1 MNDLD
6 IPHRK
11 FLNVRPTKNPIPR
24 LEQDDHWTPQHH
36 LKYLEKAGFT
46 ITEKMLQY
54 VNNAESL
61 LDEIKDWKWIN
72 HRMVEQGYTEGG
84 DYGRF

>member
-1 MNDLD
+1 MKTLFY
-6 IPHRK
+6 IVQK
-11 FLNVRPTKNPIPR
+11 CSKYFLALFLFVIFFSHQAKADCFVDGVQFDTTSTDNSNPI
-24 LEQDDHWTPQHH
+24 T
-36 LKYLEKAGFT
+36 
-46 ITEKMLQY
+46 
-54 VNNAESL
+54 